1 MDAETKWRRRDV
13 FVDERE
19 RERER
24 EERHQHAPGLAFKGR
39 E

>member
-13 FVDERE
+13 FADERE

-24 EERHQHAPGLAFKGR
+24 ETRR
-39 E
+39 

>member
-13 FVDERE
+13 FADERE

-24 EERHQHAPGLAFKGR
+24 ETSIG
-39 E
+39 

>member
-13 FVDERE
+13 FADERE

-24 EERHQHAPGLAFKGR
+24 RR
-39 E
+39 

>member
-13 FVDERE
+13 FADERE

-24 EERHQHAPGLAFKGR
+24 ERDTSIG
-39 E
+39 